1 MRRLCRLL
9 KARPCVDLNVRA
21 DDLGYAEKVY
31 TKVIGDKTMSVFE
44 QGPELKD
51 AGSVRTILV
60 RGATKNILDDVV
72 RAVDDGVNTYRA
84 MTRDSRFISGAG
96 AAELELARRLAQFGA
111 ESTGME
117 QYAIKKFAPALEV
130 VPRTLAENSGMDGTE
145 IVAKLYAAHEAD
157 DESAARIGVDIKNN
171 GVADMTQQGV
181 FDLLATRKK
190 GLDLAAHAVLTIL
203 RVDHIIMAKQ
213 AGGPKKPTNRGHW
226 DDNDS

>member
-96 AAELELARRLAQFGA
+96 AAELELARRLAEFGA
-111 ESTGME
+111 QSTGME
-117 QYAIKKFAPALEV
+117 QYSIKRFAQALEV

-145 IVAKLYAAHEAD
+145 IVSKLYSAHEGDAD
-157 DESAARIGVDIKNN
+157 NASCIGVDIVKNDIGDMEETG
-171 GVADMTQQGV
+171 GVY
-181 FDLLATRKK
+181 DLLMTRKK
-190 GLDLAAHAVLTIL
+190 GIELSTNAALTIL
-203 RVDHIIMAKQ
+203 
-213 AGGPKKPTNRGHW
+213 
-226 DDNDS
+226 